1 MVFRE
6 DLMTDEPDSNP
17 PADESVDGGRHESP
31 PAEAA
36 TLRSRIIERT
46 VEMVGRTGPAS
57 FSAKDL
63 CADLGIAP
71 SLINYHF
78 GSRDRLLAEATVRAY
93 VAYADEVW
101 RSVAS
106 AERDPEARLRAWIS
120 SAVVWQVT
128 YRGLGVIL
136 NYPTSSLEISRIIE
150 EEFRS
155 TLTQHAE
162 LHLARLILLVRDLRR
177 GQVSDL
183 DIALNAI
190 PREQL
195 LDDMTVI
202 ELASSTG
209 WSVLGLAV
217 WMSGQHLPSEGISE
231 TEVLRAGVVASHIDR
246 IIHQIRT

>member
-1 MVFRE
+1 
-6 DLMTDEPDSNP
+6 MTTTPDSHP
-17 PADESVDGGRHESP
+17 PKGPSP
-31 PAEAA
+31 IPGTPDAG
-36 TLRSRIIERT
+36 TLRTRIIERT
-46 VEMVGRTGPAS
+46 VDMVGRTGPAS

-78 GSRDRLLAEATVRAY
+78 GSRDRLLAEATV
-93 VAYADEVW
+93 VAYAAYTDRVW
-101 RSVAS
+101 ESVEA
-106 AERDPEARLRAWIS
+106 ADRDPESRLRAWIT
-120 SAVVWQVT
+120 SAVSWQVS

-136 NYPTSSLEISRIIE
+136 NYPTSSLEISRVIE

-162 LHLARLILLVRDLRR
+162 LHLARLIMLVRDLRR
-177 GQVSDL
+177 GAVSAL
-183 DIALNAI
+183 PLALNAI

-195 LDDMTVI
+195 LDDFTAI

-217 WMSGQHLPSEGISE
+217 WMAGQHMPSEGISE
-231 TEVLRAGVVASHIDR
+231 TEVMRAGVVASHINRLID
-246 IIHQIRT
+246 QIRP